1 MKTTHEK
8 VIINPIT
15 AYADLRT
22 NGCNKKFI
30 KLCINKF
37 KLKKADYK
45 EVCFFSFHILNQEIV
60 IKSTVHTVYTSR
72 LPQISLYKILYRKQ
86 IQQ

>member
-30 KLCINKF
+30 KLCINKI
-37 KLKKADYK
+37 KLKKQITKRY
-45 EVCFFSFHILNQEIV
+45 VFSPF
-60 IKSTVHTVYTSR
+60 TS
-72 LPQISLYKILYRKQ
+72 
-86 IQQ
+86 